1 MENRESLTQTCLFS
15 GRFDP
20 PTAGHFVAIET
31 LCLQYAQVL
40 VVILDYKSRD
50 VSAAK
55 AKQLFDYHFDLIL
68 PPVARGKIV
77 TVINNNHFGMI
88 TKEQL
93 DKFLIKNT
101 LTFDTYVSG
110 NVEVL
115 QHMEKLGYNCRYLP
129 RVAFPLDY
137 SIYSAT
143 NVRKAMKN
151 YDMSMEDFY
160 RIEPTPK
167 A

>member
-1 MENRESLTQTCLFS
+1 MENRESLTKIGLFS

-50 VSAAK
+50 VSAVK
-55 AKQLFDYHFDLIL
+55 AKQLLDYHFDLML
-68 PPVARGKIV
+68 PPIARNKIV
-77 TVINNNHFGMI
+77 AVINKDHFGMI

-93 DKFLIKNT
+93 DRFLKKNC
-101 LTFDTYVSG
+101 LTFNTYISG
-110 NVEVL
+110 NIEVL
-115 QHMEKLGYNCRYLP
+115 QHMERLGYKCRYLP

-137 SIYSAT
+137 SVYSAT
-143 NVRKAMKN
+143 NVRKAMKA

-160 RIEPTPK
+160 RLEKRPTK
-167 A
+167 